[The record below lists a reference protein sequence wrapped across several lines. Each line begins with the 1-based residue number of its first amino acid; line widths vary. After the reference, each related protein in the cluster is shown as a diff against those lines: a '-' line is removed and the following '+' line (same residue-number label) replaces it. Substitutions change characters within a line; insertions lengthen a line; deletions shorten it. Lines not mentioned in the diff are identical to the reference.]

1 VKVEGM
7 HIQQVKLETDEE
19 NMGDHDDLPNCRNF
33 LQLGRLQKQDQPL
46 EPLDAV
52 IKEINRLMIQS
63 ARTASEDRLSRKK
76 EATQHQGDGADE
88 QLQRMIWDPGRFQQ
102 LRWEAHEQELMILQ
116 LRSMM

>member
-19 NMGDHDDLPNCRNF
+19 NMGDHDDLPNCRKF

-52 IKEINRLMIQS
+52 IKEINRLMIRS
-63 ARTASEDRLSRKK
+63 ARTASEERLSKKK
-76 EATQHQGDGADE
+76 EATQQQGDGADE